1 MGITPGVEGRAMKS
15 FGDVLV
21 EVTPTKPISNYFQGS
36 TYVVPRGRL
45 DRNSHL
51 SPAVLVPKGPPTLLV
66 DEGRAT
72 AERLGDAVRFWSPT

>member
-1 MGITPGVEGRAMKS
+1 MKS

-21 EVTPTKPISNYFQGS
+21 EVTPAKPISNYFQGS

-51 SPAVLVPKGPPTLLV
+51 SPAVLV